1 MTISTY
7 GLIGA
12 ALGLVGAFSTYTA
25 MQPMLQQME
34 LKAGAEGLNGQ
45 RPKMSFLRLV
55 LLADFVILAGIGYY
69 LGQQFE

>member
-12 ALGLVGAFSTYTA
+12 VLGLVAAFTTYSA
-25 MQPMLQQME
+25 MQPVLQQAE
-34 LKAGAEGLNGQ
+34 AKSAEGLNGE
-45 RPKMSFLRLV
+45 RPKMSVLRIV
-55 LLADFVILAGIGYY
+55 LLADFVILAAVGYY